1 MKKVL
6 IANRGEIAVR
16 IIRACHQ
23 LGIKA
28 VAVYSEAD
36 AESLHVKLA
45 DEAYCIG
52 GAAPKESYLHLDRIM
67 TAVKMSRA
75 DALHPGFGML
85 SEDPALPQALE
96 EAGVTFIGP
105 PSNVMRLMGD
115 KARARD
121 TARSAGVPVVPG
133 SNGVVGSVETA
144 LFRAQHIGYP
154 LLVKAVMGGGGR
166 GIRLVNN
173 EEELK
178 KQFPLARAE
187 AESAFGDG
195 RVYLERFITSPRHV
209 EVQILADNHG
219 HVLHLG
225 TRDCTLQR
233 RKQKVVEEAPAAS
246 IPKNLRDRMCQ
257 YAVNLARKAKY
268 RNAGTIEFLVDQ
280 EDKVYFIEMNTRV
293 QVEHTITEMVTGV
306 DIVASQ
312 LRLAMGEPLMA
323 RQEDILIE
331 GHSIECRINAEDPF
345 NGFAPSPGQITGYQ
359 IPGGLGIRV
368 DSLLYPDC
376 TISARYD
383 SMIMKLIAYGDNR
396 NVAIE
401 RMKQALQELQINGIH
416 TNIKLHQAIL
426 EDAAYRSGVYDTNY
440 LENTLIPGMNAP
452 KD

>member
-23 LGIKA
+23 LGLKA

-36 AESLHVKLA
+36 AESLHVQLA

-52 GAAPKESYLHLDRIM
+52 GAAPKESYLHMDSIM
-67 TAVKMSRA
+67 TAIKMSRA

-85 SEDPALPQALE
+85 SEDPALPKSLE
-96 EAGVTFIGP
+96 EASVTFIGP
-105 PSNVMRLMGD
+105 PSDVMRLMGD
-115 KARARD
+115 KAKARE
-121 TARSAGVPVVPG
+121 TARAAGVPVVPG

-173 EEELK
+173 DEELK

-246 IPKNLRDRMCQ
+246 IPKQIRDRMCQ

-280 EDKVYFIEMNTRV
+280 NDKVYFIEMNTRV
-293 QVEHTITEMVTGV
+293 QVEHTITEMITGI

-331 GHSIECRINAEDPF
+331 GHSIECRINAEDPM
-345 NGFAPSPGQITGYQ
+345 NGFAPSPGKIESFQ

-396 NVAIE
+396 TVAIQ
-401 RMKQALQELQINGIH
+401 RMKQALSELQINGIH
-416 TNIKLHQAIL
+416 TNIGLHQAIM
-426 EDAAYRSGVYDTNY
+426 EDTAYHSGVYDTNY